1 MSYKFPM
8 LVFAISLIAATVQAK
23 ISDPDDDH
31 IVFRAKNGAVVV
43 WDRRA
48 DTLRTPDSRIA
59 RLTDC
64 SDEFQTCLTDH
75 RGFAFAYFRNCND
88 VDDKGLKFHPK
99 IVSALHDD
107 LWMIFD
113 AAPNYMFHY
122 RIPKGVIGIYVGPT
136 SSFDFRLLFRDRN
149 LRLDKFDA
157 IEYRLTGSNTIAACK
172 DQAAK
177 TQADGDR

>member
-1 MSYKFPM
+1 MTYKFPI
-8 LVFAISLIAATVQAK
+8 LVFAISLIAGTAK
-23 ISDPDDDH
+23 AELVDPSDDH
-31 IVFRAKNGAVVV
+31 VVFRAKNGAVVV

-48 DTLRTPDSRIA
+48 GTLRTPYSQNVA
-59 RLTDC
+59 RLADC

-88 VDDKGLKFHPK
+88 VDYKRLKFHPK
-99 IVSALHDD
+99 IVSALHND

-122 RIPKGVIGIYVGPT
+122 VIPKGVVGIYVGPT

-149 LRLDKFDA
+149 LRLEKFDA
-157 IEYRLTGSNTIAACK
+157 MEYRVTGSDTIAACIIGE
-172 DQAAK
+172 D
-177 TQADGDR
+177 